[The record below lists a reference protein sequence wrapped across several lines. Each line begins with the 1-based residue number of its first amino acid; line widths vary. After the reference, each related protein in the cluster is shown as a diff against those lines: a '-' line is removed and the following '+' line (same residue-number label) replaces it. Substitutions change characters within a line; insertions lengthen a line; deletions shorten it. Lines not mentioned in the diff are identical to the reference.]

1 MAAGIQAGIGNVAAG
16 GAFAVA
22 QSIAMDGAVPVACT
36 AIGAG
41 IGAVATAIGVGPCTD
56 DENADLVA
64 AWARAEVVAAVARM
78 KSAAYADLAAAWA
91 RAEALAAAAWMG
103 SAAVAHAG
111 AGATA
116 GVLAIILVLTAGGVA
131 ACKFPSIDLLVIQH
145 PISGSHY
152 FKA

>member
-41 IGAVATAIGVGPCTD
+41 IGAVATAIGVGPCPD
-56 DENADLVA
+56 DENANLV
-64 AWARAEVVAAVARM
+64 
-78 KSAAYADLAAAWA
+78 AAWA
-91 RAEALAAAAWMG
+91 RAEALAAAARME

-116 GVLAIILVLTAGGVA
+116 GVLVIILVLTAGGVA
-131 ACKFPSIDLLVIQH
+131 ACKFSSIDLLVIQH